1 MGEAGVQKIG
11 ALIPRENNVT
21 SSTDC
26 EAHSTWSMVVLIR
39 VMGGGPVFAGE
50 PPLSTLASVS
60 EGIPAQVRAGNP
72 PLPPVL
78 LLAWPKPACQSNLGG

>member
-39 VMGGGPVFAGE
+39 VMGGG
-50 PPLSTLASVS
+50 LSLGHPCTSSCWKPSSSSCFTFGLAETSLSKQSGRMMMPS
-60 EGIPAQVRAGNP
+60 EESEEV
-72 PLPPVL
+72 
-78 LLAWPKPACQSNLGG
+78 

>member
-11 ALIPRENNVT
+11 ASL
-21 SSTDC
+21 
-26 EAHSTWSMVVLIR
+26 
-39 VMGGGPVFAGE
+39 
-50 PPLSTLASVS
+50 S